1 MANQIDLETPFLGV
15 IIGTYPIAQLDDEI
29 AQPATKILHRH
40 LLSGAKHRRNLIII
54 AVDGDRPGFDRAGR
68 DFVDFSNV
76 QTS

>member
-1 MANQIDLETPFLGV
+1 MANQIDLETRFLGV

-54 AVDGDRPGFDRAGR
+54 AVDGD
-68 DFVDFSNV
+68 
-76 QTS
+76 